1 MTKENENNSQPSS
14 FRDQILRELEELK
27 AKRLQGQ
34 PVDTLSDVKE
44 KVVEEIGT
52 IASDTKQDDEKETL
66 IEKNN
71 LVFPTSLE
79 TSEVE
84 EVAEPPV
91 SESDAVA
98 IQGNADETP
107 AVDNVTE
114 NEDTSGQNNVQSD
127 WEQPDDKFQNTVER
141 NMEELRNFISA
152 NPELLGDQ
160 LFKKEEKEEVEPVSN
175 QIETTPE
182 VELVVS
188 PSLDETFIDFPKEDV
203 SNLTG
208 DTEIIPL
215 ESTLIAP
222 AAVNSQISNSES
234 SEEVQPSRRTTHS
247 PKKQKRKKQDKA
259 AKRIVS
265 VIMSLVVV
273 FFLATCAFGFFWV
286 KSSLEPVNSQ
296 ATESI
301 QVEIPE
307 GSSTKEIA
315 NILFEN
321 DLIKNATVFNY
332 YSKIKSYNNY
342 QSGFY
347 NLKQSMSVDDIAK
360 ALQETGSATAQKE
373 ASGSVLIVEGYT
385 LTQIANAVTL
395 NAKTD
400 DKSDKTPFT
409 SEEFMATVTNQE
421 FIDRMVATYPKL
433 FASLP
438 AADSGVIYRLEGY
451 LFPAVY
457 DYYDDTTIEDLVE
470 HMISTTD
477 ARLQPYYEAIA
488 AKNLTVNEVLT
499 LASLVEKE
507 GSTDEDRR
515 NIASVFFNR
524 LNAGMPLQ
532 SNIAILYAQGKLGE
546 ETTLAEDTTID
557 TSIDSPYNIYWN
569 TGLMPGPVDSPSLA
583 AIEAVINANTTD
595 YLYFV
600 ADVTTGTVYFAKTI
614 EEHDQNV
621 ANYVNAHL
629 E

>member
-1 MTKENENNSQPSS
+1 MTKENDNNAQPSS

-27 AKRLQGQ
+27 AQRLEGQ
-34 PVDTLSDVKE
+34 PEETLSQVND
-44 KVVEEIGT
+44 KVVEEIEA
-52 IASDTKQDDEKETL
+52 IASVA
-66 IEKNN
+66 KNEIDH
-71 LVFPTSLE
+71 S
-79 TSEVE
+79 
-84 EVAEPPV
+84 EVAEFEPEELPKV
-91 SESDAVA
+91 LEER
-98 IQGNADETP
+98 ADESISEEIT
-107 AVDNVTE
+107 VLDEKQTDSNVG
-114 NEDTSGQNNVQSD
+114 D
-127 WEQPDDKFQNTVER
+127 QPQPVLQDTVER
-141 NMEELRNFISA
+141 NLEELRNFISA

-160 LFKKEEKEEVEPVSN
+160 LLESEKMGSASVQSEESFDAHS
-175 QIETTPE
+175 T
-182 VELVVS
+182 S
-188 PSLDETFIDFPKEDV
+188 PSLEDTFIDFPKEDV
-203 SNLTG
+203 STVTG

-215 ESTLIAP
+215 EATLIAP
-222 AAVNSQISNSES
+222 SVAVSKEPIKVEESQ
-234 SEEVQPSRRTTHS
+234 PRRRTHS
-247 PKKQKRKKQDKA
+247 KNKQKRKKQDRT
-259 AKRIVS
+259 AKRIVA
-265 VIMSLVVV
+265 VVMSLVVV
-273 FFLATCAFGFFWV
+273 FFLATCTFGFFWV
-286 KSSLEPVNSQ
+286 KSSLEPINTE
-296 ATESI
+296 ATKTI

-347 NLKQSMSVDDIAK
+347 NLSQSMSVDDLAK
-360 ALQETGSATAQKE
+360 ALQESGTPTAQEEPAGK
-373 ASGSVLIVEGYT
+373 VLIVEGYT
-385 LTQIANAVTL
+385 LTQIANSVTL

-400 DKSDKTPFT
+400 DKTDKTPFT
-409 SEEFMATVTNQE
+409 SEEFLATVTNQE
-421 FIDRMVATYPKL
+421 FIDRMVATYPNL

-470 HMISTTD
+470 QMISTTD

-488 AKNLTVNEVLT
+488 NKNLTVNEVLT

-546 ETTLAEDTTID
+546 ETTLAEDTNID
-557 TSIDSPYNIYWN
+557 TSIESPYNIYWRA
-569 TGLMPGPVDSPSLA
+569 GLMPGPVSSPSLS
-583 AIEAVINANTTD
+583 AIEAVLNENATD
-595 YLYFV
+595 YYYFV
-600 ADVTTGTVYFAKTI
+600 ADVTTGTVYFANTI

-621 ANYVNAHL
+621 ATYVNAHL

>member
-1 MTKENENNSQPSS
+1 MTKENDNNAQPSS

-27 AKRLQGQ
+27 AQRLEGQ
-34 PVDTLSDVKE
+34 PEETLSQVND
-44 KVVEEIGT
+44 KVVEEIEA
-52 IASDTKQDDEKETL
+52 IASVA
-66 IEKNN
+66 KNEIDH
-71 LVFPTSLE
+71 S
-79 TSEVE
+79 
-84 EVAEPPV
+84 EVAEYEPEELPKV
-91 SESDAVA
+91 LEER
-98 IQGNADETP
+98 ADESISEEIT
-107 AVDNVTE
+107 VLDEKQTDSNMG
-114 NEDTSGQNNVQSD
+114 D
-127 WEQPDDKFQNTVER
+127 QPQPVLQDTVER
-141 NMEELRNFISA
+141 NLEELRNFISA

-160 LFKKEEKEEVEPVSN
+160 LLESEKMGSASVQSEESFDAHS
-175 QIETTPE
+175 T
-182 VELVVS
+182 S
-188 PSLDETFIDFPKEDV
+188 PSLEDTFIDFPKEDV
-203 SNLTG
+203 STVTG

-215 ESTLIAP
+215 EATLIAP
-222 AAVNSQISNSES
+222 SVAVSKEPIKVEESQ
-234 SEEVQPSRRTTHS
+234 PRRRTHS
-247 PKKQKRKKQDKA
+247 KNKQKRKKQDRT
-259 AKRIVS
+259 AKRIVA
-265 VIMSLVVV
+265 VVMSLVVV
-273 FFLATCAFGFFWV
+273 FFLATCTFGFFWV
-286 KSSLEPVNSQ
+286 KSSLEPINTE
-296 ATESI
+296 ATKTI

-347 NLKQSMSVDDIAK
+347 NLSQSMSVDDLAK
-360 ALQETGSATAQKE
+360 ALQESGTPTAQEEPAGK
-373 ASGSVLIVEGYT
+373 VLIVEGYT
-385 LTQIANAVTL
+385 LTQIANSVTL

-400 DKSDKTPFT
+400 DKTDKTPFT
-409 SEEFMATVTNQE
+409 SEEFLATVTNQE
-421 FIDRMVATYPKL
+421 FIDRMVATYPNL

-470 HMISTTD
+470 QMISTTD

-488 AKNLTVNEVLT
+488 NKNLTVNEVLT

-524 LNAGMPLQ
+524 LNAEMPLQ

-546 ETTLAEDTTID
+546 ETTLAEDTNID
-557 TSIDSPYNIYWN
+557 TSIESPYNIYWRA
-569 TGLMPGPVDSPSLA
+569 GLMPGPVDSPSLS
-583 AIEAVINANTTD
+583 AIEAVLNENATD
-595 YLYFV
+595 YYYFV
-600 ADVTTGTVYFAKTI
+600 ADVTTGTVYFANTI

-621 ANYVNAHL
+621 ATYVNAHL

>member
-1 MTKENENNSQPSS
+1 MTKENDNSAQPSS

-27 AKRLQGQ
+27 AQRLEGQ
-34 PVDTLSDVKE
+34 PEETLSQVND
-44 KVVEEIGT
+44 KVVEEIEA
-52 IASDTKQDDEKETL
+52 IASVS
-66 IEKNN
+66 KNEIDH
-71 LVFPTSLE
+71 S
-79 TSEVE
+79 
-84 EVAEPPV
+84 EVAEFEPEELPKV
-91 SESDAVA
+91 LEER
-98 IQGNADETP
+98 ADESISDEIT
-107 AVDNVTE
+107 VLDEKQTDSNVG
-114 NEDTSGQNNVQSD
+114 D
-127 WEQPDDKFQNTVER
+127 QPQPVLQDTVER
-141 NMEELRNFISA
+141 NLEELRNFISA

-160 LFKKEEKEEVEPVSN
+160 LLESEKMGSASVQSEESFDAHS
-175 QIETTPE
+175 T
-182 VELVVS
+182 S
-188 PSLDETFIDFPKEDV
+188 PSLEDTFIDFPKEDV
-203 SNLTG
+203 STVTG

-215 ESTLIAP
+215 EATLIAP
-222 AAVNSQISNSES
+222 SVAVSKEPIKVEESQ
-234 SEEVQPSRRTTHS
+234 PRRRTHS
-247 PKKQKRKKQDKA
+247 KNKQKRKKQDRT
-259 AKRIVS
+259 AKRIVA
-265 VIMSLVVV
+265 VVMSLVVV
-273 FFLATCAFGFFWV
+273 FFLATCTFGFFWV
-286 KSSLEPVNSQ
+286 KSSLEPINTE
-296 ATESI
+296 ATKTI

-347 NLKQSMSVDDIAK
+347 NLSQSMSVDDLAK
-360 ALQETGSATAQKE
+360 ALQESGTPTAQEEPAGK
-373 ASGSVLIVEGYT
+373 VLIVEGYT
-385 LTQIANAVTL
+385 LTQIANSVTL

-400 DKSDKTPFT
+400 DKTDKTPFT
-409 SEEFMATVTNQE
+409 SEEFLATVTNQE
-421 FIDRMVATYPKL
+421 FIDRMVATYPNL

-470 HMISTTD
+470 QMISTTD

-488 AKNLTVNEVLT
+488 NKNLTVNEVLT

-546 ETTLAEDTTID
+546 ETTLAEDTNID
-557 TSIDSPYNIYWN
+557 TSIESPYNIYWRA
-569 TGLMPGPVDSPSLA
+569 GLMPGPVDSPSLA
-583 AIEAVINANTTD
+583 AVDAVINANTTD

-600 ADVTTGTVYFAKTI
+600 ADVTTGTVYFAQTI

>member
-1 MTKENENNSQPSS
+1 MTKENDNNAQPSS

-27 AKRLQGQ
+27 AQRLEGQ
-34 PVDTLSDVKE
+34 PEETLSQVND
-44 KVVEEIGT
+44 KVVEEIEA
-52 IASDTKQDDEKETL
+52 IASVA
-66 IEKNN
+66 KNEIDH
-71 LVFPTSLE
+71 S
-79 TSEVE
+79 
-84 EVAEPPV
+84 EVAEFEPEELPKV
-91 SESDAVA
+91 IEER
-98 IQGNADETP
+98 ADESISEEIT
-107 AVDNVTE
+107 VLDEKQTDSNMG
-114 NEDTSGQNNVQSD
+114 D
-127 WEQPDDKFQNTVER
+127 QPQPVLQDTVER
-141 NMEELRNFISA
+141 NLEKLRNFISA

-160 LFKKEEKEEVEPVSN
+160 LLESEKMGSASVQSEESFDAHS
-175 QIETTPE
+175 T
-182 VELVVS
+182 S
-188 PSLDETFIDFPKEDV
+188 PSLEDTFIDFPKEDV
-203 SNLTG
+203 STVTG

-215 ESTLIAP
+215 EATLIAP
-222 AAVNSQISNSES
+222 SVAVSKEPIKVEESQ
-234 SEEVQPSRRTTHS
+234 PRRRTHS
-247 PKKQKRKKQDKA
+247 KNKQKRKKQDRT
-259 AKRIVS
+259 AKRIVA
-265 VIMSLVVV
+265 VVMSLVVV
-273 FFLATCAFGFFWV
+273 FFLATCTFGFFWV
-286 KSSLEPVNSQ
+286 KSSLEPINTE
-296 ATESI
+296 ATKTI

-347 NLKQSMSVDDIAK
+347 NLSQSMSVDDLAK
-360 ALQETGSATAQKE
+360 ALQESGTPTAQEEPAGK
-373 ASGSVLIVEGYT
+373 VLIVEGYT
-385 LTQIANAVTL
+385 LTQIANSVTL

-400 DKSDKTPFT
+400 DKTDKTPFT
-409 SEEFMATVTNQE
+409 SEEFLATVTNQE
-421 FIDRMVATYPKL
+421 FIDRMVATYPNL

-470 HMISTTD
+470 QMISTTD

-488 AKNLTVNEVLT
+488 NKNLTVNEVLA

-524 LNAGMPLQ
+524 LNAEMPLQ

-546 ETTLAEDTTID
+546 ETTLAEDTNID
-557 TSIDSPYNIYWN
+557 TSIESPYNIYWRA
-569 TGLMPGPVDSPSLA
+569 GLMPGPVDSPSLS
-583 AIEAVINANTTD
+583 AIEAVLNANATD
-595 YLYFV
+595 YYYFV
-600 ADVTTGTVYFAKTI
+600 ADVTTGTVYFANTI

-621 ANYVNAHL
+621 ATYVNAHL

>member
-1 MTKENENNSQPSS
+1 MTKENDNNAQPSS

-27 AKRLQGQ
+27 AQRLEGQ
-34 PVDTLSDVKE
+34 PEETLSQVND
-44 KVVEEIGT
+44 KVVEEIEA
-52 IASDTKQDDEKETL
+52 IASVA
-66 IEKNN
+66 KNEIDH
-71 LVFPTSLE
+71 S
-79 TSEVE
+79 
-84 EVAEPPV
+84 EVAEFEPEELPKVLEERDDQGISEEITVFDEKQTDSNVGDQPQPV
-91 SESDAVA
+91 LQD
-98 IQGNADETP
+98 
-107 AVDNVTE
+107 
-114 NEDTSGQNNVQSD
+114 
-127 WEQPDDKFQNTVER
+127 TVER
-141 NMEELRNFISA
+141 NLEELRNFISA

-160 LFKKEEKEEVEPVSN
+160 LLESEKMGSTSVQSEENFDAHS
-175 QIETTPE
+175 T
-182 VELVVS
+182 S
-188 PSLDETFIDFPKEDV
+188 PSLEDTFIDFPKEDV
-203 SNLTG
+203 STVTG

-215 ESTLIAP
+215 EATLIAP
-222 AAVNSQISNSES
+222 SVAVSKEPIKVEESQ
-234 SEEVQPSRRTTHS
+234 PRRRTHS
-247 PKKQKRKKQDKA
+247 KNKQKRKKQDRT
-259 AKRIVS
+259 AKRIVA
-265 VIMSLVVV
+265 VVMSLVVV
-273 FFLATCAFGFFWV
+273 FFLATCTFGFFWV
-286 KSSLEPVNSQ
+286 KSSLEPVNTE
-296 ATESI
+296 ATKTI

-347 NLKQSMSVDDIAK
+347 NLSQSMSVDDLAK
-360 ALQETGSATAQKE
+360 ALQESGTPTAQEEPAGK
-373 ASGSVLIVEGYT
+373 VLIVEGYT
-385 LTQIANAVTL
+385 LTQIANSVTL

-400 DKSDKTPFT
+400 DKTDKTPFT
-409 SEEFMATVTNQE
+409 SEEFLTTVTNQE
-421 FIDRMVATYPKL
+421 FIDRMVATYPNL

-438 AADSGVIYRLEGY
+438 AADSGAIYRLEGY

-470 HMISTTD
+470 QMISTTD

-488 AKNLTVNEVLT
+488 NKNLTVNEVLT

-524 LNAGMPLQ
+524 LNAEMPLQ

-546 ETTLAEDTTID
+546 ETTLAEDTNID
-557 TSIDSPYNIYWN
+557 TSIESPYNIYWR

-583 AIEAVINANTTD
+583 AVDAVINANTTD

-600 ADVTTGTVYFAKTI
+600 ADVTTGTVYFAQTI

>member
-1 MTKENENNSQPSS
+1 MTKENDNNAQPSS

-27 AKRLQGQ
+27 AQRLEGQ
-34 PVDTLSDVKE
+34 PEETLSQVND
-44 KVVEEIGT
+44 KVVEEIEA
-52 IASDTKQDDEKETL
+52 IASVA
-66 IEKNN
+66 KNEIDH
-71 LVFPTSLE
+71 S
-79 TSEVE
+79 
-84 EVAEPPV
+84 EVAEFEPEELPKV
-91 SESDAVA
+91 LEER
-98 IQGNADETP
+98 ADESISEEIT
-107 AVDNVTE
+107 VLDEKQTDSNMG
-114 NEDTSGQNNVQSD
+114 D
-127 WEQPDDKFQNTVER
+127 QPQPVLQDTVER
-141 NMEELRNFISA
+141 NLEELRNFISA

-160 LFKKEEKEEVEPVSN
+160 LLESEKMGSASVQSEESFDAHS
-175 QIETTPE
+175 T
-182 VELVVS
+182 S
-188 PSLDETFIDFPKEDV
+188 PSLEDTFIDFPKEDV
-203 SNLTG
+203 STVTG

-215 ESTLIAP
+215 EATLIAP
-222 AAVNSQISNSES
+222 SVAVSKEPIKVEESQ
-234 SEEVQPSRRTTHS
+234 PRRRTHS
-247 PKKQKRKKQDKA
+247 KNKQKRKKQDRT
-259 AKRIVS
+259 AKRIVA
-265 VIMSLVVV
+265 VVMSLVVV
-273 FFLATCAFGFFWV
+273 FFLATCTFGFFWV
-286 KSSLEPVNSQ
+286 KSSLEPINTE
-296 ATESI
+296 ATKTI

-347 NLKQSMSVDDIAK
+347 NLSQSMSVDDLAK
-360 ALQETGSATAQKE
+360 ALQESGTPTAQEEPAGK
-373 ASGSVLIVEGYT
+373 VLIVEGYT
-385 LTQIANAVTL
+385 LTQIANSVTL

-400 DKSDKTPFT
+400 DKTDKTPFT
-409 SEEFMATVTNQE
+409 SEEFLATVTNQE
-421 FIDRMVATYPKL
+421 FIDRMVATYPNL

-470 HMISTTD
+470 QMISTTD

-488 AKNLTVNEVLT
+488 NKNLTVNEVLT

-524 LNAGMPLQ
+524 LNAEMPLQ

-546 ETTLAEDTTID
+546 ETTLAEDTNID
-557 TSIDSPYNIYWN
+557 TSIESPYNIYWRA
-569 TGLMPGPVDSPSLA
+569 GLMPGPVDSPSLS
-583 AIEAVINANTTD
+583 AIEAVLNANATD
-595 YLYFV
+595 YYYFV
-600 ADVTTGTVYFAKTI
+600 ADVTTGTVYFANTI

-621 ANYVNAHL
+621 ATYVNAHL

>member
-1 MTKENENNSQPSS
+1 MTKENDNNAQPSS

-27 AKRLQGQ
+27 AQRLEGQ
-34 PVDTLSDVKE
+34 PEETLSQVND
-44 KVVEEIGT
+44 KVVEEIEA
-52 IASDTKQDDEKETL
+52 IASVA
-66 IEKNN
+66 KNEIDH
-71 LVFPTSLE
+71 S
-79 TSEVE
+79 
-84 EVAEPPV
+84 EVAEYEPEELPKV
-91 SESDAVA
+91 LEER
-98 IQGNADETP
+98 ADESISEEIT
-107 AVDNVTE
+107 VLDEKQTDSNVG
-114 NEDTSGQNNVQSD
+114 D
-127 WEQPDDKFQNTVER
+127 QPQPVLQDTVER
-141 NMEELRNFISA
+141 NLEELRNFISA

-160 LFKKEEKEEVEPVSN
+160 LLESEKMGSASVQSEESFDAHS
-175 QIETTPE
+175 T
-182 VELVVS
+182 S
-188 PSLDETFIDFPKEDV
+188 PSLEDTFIDFPKEDV
-203 SNLTG
+203 STVTG

-215 ESTLIAP
+215 EATLIAP
-222 AAVNSQISNSES
+222 SVAVSKEPIKVEESQ
-234 SEEVQPSRRTTHS
+234 PRRRTHS
-247 PKKQKRKKQDKA
+247 KNKQKRKKQDRT
-259 AKRIVS
+259 AKRIVA
-265 VIMSLVVV
+265 VVMSLVVV
-273 FFLATCAFGFFWV
+273 FFLATCTFGFFWV
-286 KSSLEPVNSQ
+286 KSSLEPIN
-296 ATESI
+296 TEAKKTI

-347 NLKQSMSVDDIAK
+347 NLSQSMSVDDLAK
-360 ALQETGSATAQKE
+360 ALQESGTPTAQEEPAGK
-373 ASGSVLIVEGYT
+373 VLIVEGYT
-385 LTQIANAVTL
+385 LTQIANSVTL

-400 DKSDKTPFT
+400 DKTDKTPFT
-409 SEEFMATVTNQE
+409 SEEFLATVTNQE
-421 FIDRMVATYPKL
+421 FIDRMVATYPNL

-470 HMISTTD
+470 QMISTTD

-488 AKNLTVNEVLT
+488 NKNLTVNEVLT

-524 LNAGMPLQ
+524 LNTEMPLQ

-546 ETTLAEDTTID
+546 ETTLAEDTNID
-557 TSIDSPYNIYWN
+557 TSIESPYNIYWRA
-569 TGLMPGPVDSPSLA
+569 GLMPGPVDSPSLS
-583 AIEAVINANTTD
+583 AIEAVLNANATD
-595 YLYFV
+595 YYYFV
-600 ADVTTGTVYFAKTI
+600 ADVTTGTVYFANTI

-621 ANYVNAHL
+621 ATYVNAHL

>member
-1 MTKENENNSQPSS
+1 MTKENDNNAQPSS

-27 AKRLQGQ
+27 AQRLEGQ
-34 PVDTLSDVKE
+34 PEETLSQVND
-44 KVVEEIGT
+44 KVVEEIEA
-52 IASDTKQDDEKETL
+52 IASVA
-66 IEKNN
+66 KNEIDH
-71 LVFPTSLE
+71 S
-79 TSEVE
+79 
-84 EVAEPPV
+84 EVAEFEPEELPKV
-91 SESDAVA
+91 LEER
-98 IQGNADETP
+98 ADESISEEIT
-107 AVDNVTE
+107 VLDEKQTDSNMG
-114 NEDTSGQNNVQSD
+114 D
-127 WEQPDDKFQNTVER
+127 QPQPVLQDTVER
-141 NMEELRNFISA
+141 NLEELRNFISA

-160 LFKKEEKEEVEPVSN
+160 LLESEKMGSASVQPEESFDAHS
-175 QIETTPE
+175 T
-182 VELVVS
+182 S
-188 PSLDETFIDFPKEDV
+188 PSLEDTFIDFPKEDV
-203 SNLTG
+203 STVTG

-215 ESTLIAP
+215 EATLIAP
-222 AAVNSQISNSES
+222 SVAVSKEPIKVEESQ
-234 SEEVQPSRRTTHS
+234 PRRRTHS
-247 PKKQKRKKQDKA
+247 KNKQKQKKQDRT
-259 AKRIVS
+259 AKRIVA
-265 VIMSLVVV
+265 VVMSLVVV
-273 FFLATCAFGFFWV
+273 FFLATCTFGFFWV
-286 KSSLEPVNSQ
+286 KSSLEPIN
-296 ATESI
+296 TEAKKTI

-347 NLKQSMSVDDIAK
+347 NLSQSMSVDDLAK
-360 ALQETGSATAQKE
+360 ALQESGTPTAQEEPAGK
-373 ASGSVLIVEGYT
+373 VLIVEGYT
-385 LTQIANAVTL
+385 LTQIANSVTL

-400 DKSDKTPFT
+400 DKTDKTPFT
-409 SEEFMATVTNQE
+409 SEEFLATVTNQE
-421 FIDRMVATYPKL
+421 FIDRMVATYPNL

-470 HMISTTD
+470 QMISTTN

-488 AKNLTVNEVLT
+488 NKNLTVNEVLT

-524 LNAGMPLQ
+524 LNAEMPLQ

-546 ETTLAEDTTID
+546 ETTLAEDTNID
-557 TSIDSPYNIYWN
+557 TSIESPYNIYWRA
-569 TGLMPGPVDSPSLA
+569 GLMPGPVNSPSLS
-583 AIEAVINANTTD
+583 AIEAVLNENATD
-595 YLYFV
+595 YYYFV
-600 ADVTTGTVYFAKTI
+600 ADVTTGTVYFANTI

-621 ANYVNAHL
+621 ATYVNAHL

>member
-1 MTKENENNSQPSS
+1 MTKENDNNAQPSS

-27 AKRLQGQ
+27 AQVLEGQ
-34 PVDTLSDVKE
+34 PEETLSQVND
-44 KVVEEIGT
+44 KVVEEIEA
-52 IASDTKQDDEKETL
+52 IASVA
-66 IEKNN
+66 KNEIDH
-71 LVFPTSLE
+71 S
-79 TSEVE
+79 
-84 EVAEPPV
+84 EVAEFEPEELPKV
-91 SESDAVA
+91 IEER
-98 IQGNADETP
+98 ADESISEEIT
-107 AVDNVTE
+107 VLDEKQTDSNMG
-114 NEDTSGQNNVQSD
+114 D
-127 WEQPDDKFQNTVER
+127 QPQPVLQDTVER
-141 NMEELRNFISA
+141 NLEELRNFISA

-160 LFKKEEKEEVEPVSN
+160 LLESEKTGSASVQSEESFDAHS
-175 QIETTPE
+175 T
-182 VELVVS
+182 S
-188 PSLDETFIDFPKEDV
+188 PSLEDTFIDFPKEDV
-203 SNLTG
+203 STVTG

-215 ESTLIAP
+215 EATLIAP
-222 AAVNSQISNSES
+222 SVAVSKEPIKVEESQ
-234 SEEVQPSRRTTHS
+234 PRRRTHS
-247 PKKQKRKKQDKA
+247 KNKQKRKKQDRT
-259 AKRIVS
+259 AKRIVA
-265 VIMSLVVV
+265 VVMSLVVV
-273 FFLATCAFGFFWV
+273 FFLATCTFGFFWV
-286 KSSLEPVNSQ
+286 KSSLEPIN
-296 ATESI
+296 TEAKKTI

-347 NLKQSMSVDDIAK
+347 NLSQSMSVDDLAK
-360 ALQETGSATAQKE
+360 ALQESGTPTAQEEPAGK
-373 ASGSVLIVEGYT
+373 VLIVEGYT
-385 LTQIANAVTL
+385 LTQIANSVTL

-400 DKSDKTPFT
+400 DKTDKTPFT
-409 SEEFMATVTNQE
+409 SEEFLATVTNQE
-421 FIDRMVATYPKL
+421 FIDRMVATYPNL

-470 HMISTTD
+470 QMISTTD

-488 AKNLTVNEVLT
+488 NKNLTVNEVLT

-524 LNAGMPLQ
+524 LNAEMPLQ

-546 ETTLAEDTTID
+546 ETTLAEDTNID
-557 TSIDSPYNIYWN
+557 TSIESPYNIYWRA
-569 TGLMPGPVDSPSLA
+569 GLMPGPVNSPSLS
-583 AIEAVINANTTD
+583 AIEAVLNENATD
-595 YLYFV
+595 YYYFV
-600 ADVTTGTVYFAKTI
+600 ADVTTGTVYFANTI

-621 ANYVNAHL
+621 ATYVNAHL